1 MSSVLGGDTPR
12 ETTLA
17 WLYVLVQLALLVG
30 IFLAPAGDAWPL
42 PGWAVPVLKAVQVVG
57 MLVLVV
63 ALVQLGRSL
72 TALPTPLPEATL
84 KTRGLYRWVR
94 HPIYSGVLLLAVPS
108 ALLIRSWLALGCA
121 LALVAWFTA
130 KARFEEDLLRRRYP
144 AYDVYA
150 EATPRFV
157 PQPWRRSPT
166 R

>member
-1 MSSVLGGDTPR
+1 MSSLLGGDTPR
-12 ETTLA
+12 ETALA

-30 IFLAPAGDAWPL
+30 IFVAPPGEAWPVPSGL
-42 PGWAVPVLKAVQVVG
+42 VPVLKAVQVVG
-57 MLVLVV
+57 TLVLVV

-84 KTRGLYRWVR
+84 KTGGLYRWVR
-94 HPIYSGVLLLAVPS
+94 HPIYSGVLLLALPS
-108 ALLIRSWLALGCA
+108 AVLSRSWLALGCA

-144 AYDVYA
+144 AYEAYA
-150 EATPRFV
+150 ASTPRFV
-157 PQPWRRSPT
+157 PQPWRRSTP

>member
-1 MSSVLGGDTPR
+1 MSSLFGGDTPR
-12 ETTLA
+12 ETALA

-30 IFLAPAGDAWPL
+30 IFLAPPGEAWPL
-42 PGWAVPVLKAVQVVG
+42 PAWLVPVLKAVQVVG
-57 MLVLVV
+57 TVVLVV

-84 KTRGLYRWVR
+84 KTAGLYRWVR

-108 ALLIRSWLALGCA
+108 AVLVRSWLALGCA

-144 AYDVYA
+144 DYDAYA
-150 EATPRFV
+150 AATPRFI
-157 PQPWRRSPT
+157 PMPWRRPPS